1 MAVYRLHR
9 KEWEKGIR
17 PVGEHS
23 GSSSGSSWRKRRHV
37 DDDVKGGDGSGSG
50 DVRSGSQLVGGGGGR
65 KGVSS
70 GLSTVVRRGRGGVE
84 TSKWWKELGGRSGK
98 SKGSMRL

>member
-1 MAVYRLHR
+1 M
-9 KEWEKGIR
+9 R

-23 GSSSGSSWRKRRHV
+23 GSGSGSSWRKRRHV
-37 DDDVKGGDGSGSG
+37 DDDDVKGGDGTG
-50 DVRSGSQLVGGGGGR
+50 DVRSGGQPVGGGR